1 VAFAVA
7 KSRFVA
13 FAVTR
18 RRAKSNF
25 RPRPQIGRQEF
36 QMNALRLFALT
47 AVVASLA
54 APIAASA
61 APGDATSSCT
71 ALSRSNVERR
81 IEEHAGRGMQ
91 SLVAFVH
98 RTQPIYQLTV
108 EDAVAW
114 VDSERDRRTA
124 CLRASAEKPAQ

>member
-1 VAFAVA
+1 
-7 KSRFVA
+7 
-13 FAVTR
+13 
-18 RRAKSNF
+18 
-25 RPRPQIGRQEF
+25 
-36 QMNALRLFALT
+36 MNALRLFALT

-61 APGDATSSCT
+61 APGDGTSACT
-71 ALSRSNVERR
+71 APSRSIVERR

-98 RTQPIYQLTV
+98 RTQPIYQLSV

-114 VDSERDRRTA
+114 VDSERERRTA
-124 CLRASAEKPAQ
+124 CLRASADKPAD

>member
-1 VAFAVA
+1 
-7 KSRFVA
+7 
-13 FAVTR
+13 
-18 RRAKSNF
+18 
-25 RPRPQIGRQEF
+25 
-36 QMNALRLFALT
+36 MNALRLFALT

-61 APGDATSSCT
+61 APGDATSARASRT
-71 ALSRSNVERR
+71 RSNVERR

-98 RTQPIYQLTV
+98 RTQPFYQLTV

-114 VDSERDRRTA
+114 VDSERERRTA
-124 CLRASAEKPAQ
+124 CMRASAEKTSD

>member
-1 VAFAVA
+1 
-7 KSRFVA
+7 
-13 FAVTR
+13 
-18 RRAKSNF
+18 
-25 RPRPQIGRQEF
+25 
-36 QMNALRLFALT
+36 MNALRLFALT

-61 APGDATSSCT
+61 APGDATGACT
-71 ALSRSNVERR
+71 APSRSIVERR

-98 RTQPIYQLTV
+98 RTQPIYQLSV

-114 VDSERDRRTA
+114 VDSERERRTA
-124 CLRASAEKPAQ
+124 CLRASADKPAD